1 MIDWKLVKIVYL
13 FVLVSIFNVVIY
25 VVFLRD
31 VLGREELNLYF
42 LICGSYLYIFEFFL
56 VFKSSK
62 ESLFFKINFKEE
74 CFCC

>member
-1 MIDWKLVKIVYL
+1 MIDWKLVEKVYL
-13 FVLVSIFNVVIY
+13 FVLVSFFNVEIY
-25 VVFLRD
+25 VVFFED
-31 VLGREELNLYF
+31 VLGREVLDLYF